1 LDFSA
6 IKEEEEEEKVEA
18 TVYGSVRYN
27 CSNFTN
33 HITGSRIFIA
43 D

>member
-6 IKEEEEEEKVEA
+6 IKEEEEKVEA
-18 TVYGSVRYN
+18 AVCGSIRYN

-33 HITGSRIFIA
+33 HITVRRIFIA